1 MQFDSLINW
10 IRAWLTTL
18 VDLNDRFSLT
28 TLLRTTSRILLI
40 NYECFS
46 LRMRVIIPGF
56 LVRHKFRFSTYCQG
70 KWKGKWLRHWRRSKW
85 DSSVGESGIRFRND
99 LLEILMSTWL
109 SQELKVIDLNWR
121 FESWAILNFCR
132 QNFSASRTFWAGT
145 SVCNIFKNN
154 VMRELCILN
163 MAF

>member
-28 TLLRTTSRILLI
+28 TQIIAYNITLSFNNER
-40 NYECFS
+40 FS

-85 DSSVGESGIRFRND
+85 DSSVGEFGIRFRND

-109 SQELKVIDLNWR
+109 PQELKVIDLNWR
-121 FESWAILNFCR
+121 FESWAILNFRR
-132 QNFSASRTFWAGT
+132 QNFSASQAFWS

>member
-28 TLLRTTSRILLI
+28 TQIIAYNIMLSFNNER
-40 NYECFS
+40 FS
-46 LRMRVIIPGF
+46 LRMRAIIPGF
-56 LVRHKFRFSTYCQG
+56 LVRHKFRCSTYCKC

-85 DSSVGESGIRFRND
+85 DSSVGESGIWFRND

-121 FESWAILNFCR
+121 FESWAILNFRR
-132 QNFSASRTFWAGT
+132 QNVSASQAFWPGT
-145 SVCNIFKNN
+145 SVCNIFKH
-154 VMRELCILN
+154 I
-163 MAF
+163 